1 MKSHQRPGMGI
12 VAMSLLTIAFG
23 LLTIREGGSILFGSG
38 ASRAAAG
45 NYVPFVLWFNFVAG
59 FAYILAGVGLW
70 MQRSWAVTLSVIILT
85 ATLLIFAA
93 FGVHVY
99 LGGAFEQRTL
109 VAMSLRTLV
118 WAVVVALVWRGPF
131 SGRINR

>member
-59 FAYILAGVGLW
+59 FAYILAGVGL
-70 MQRSWAVTLSVIILT
+70 R
-85 ATLLIFAA
+85 AA
-93 FGVHVY
+93 YVGRHELADTR
-99 LGGAFEQRTL
+99 LGGSRGAR
-109 VAMSLRTLV
+109 VAR
-118 WAVVVALVWRGPF
+118 ALFRPDQPLG
-131 SGRINR
+131 GHA